1 MLVVSLY
8 YIITVFLKAWECSP
22 RARIW
27 DKTIDG
33 TCISVA
39 GILNTDGVFNT
50 MSDFLII
57 VVPMKAIWKLQMK
70 GKRKLGIFAVF
81 TVGLMYV
88 PSLNANCRLS
98 VTTARILLIK
108 TAKY

>member
-8 YIITVFLKAWECSP
+8 YIITVFLKAWECHP

-27 DKTIDG
+27 DKTING

-57 VVPMKAIWKLQMK
+57 VVPVKAIWKLQMK
-70 GKRKLGIFAVF
+70 GKRKLRIFALF
-81 TVGLMYV
+81 TVGLM
-88 PSLNANCRLS
+88 
-98 VTTARILLIK
+98 
-108 TAKY
+108 